1 MTSYQCKRSR
11 DCILYITVAITVAKY
26 IIYVLEDFYY
36 HNNENNAIMFC
47 RWIHLGEYSRWDA
60 HHWYLQLTFTRDPIV
75 NTGTNH
81 RASKCST
88 DTLTSFVSPFLGITL
103 LMCIARDLRRRQ
115 CVFLLIR
122 NRGKFMDF
130 KILMR
135 TTSGVWLPGCI
146 RLVRYHWFNLFF
158 SRGET

>member
-36 HNNENNAIMFC
+36 YNNENNAIMFC

-88 DTLTSFVSPFLGITL
+88 DTLTSFILRFSVLHFWCVL
-103 LMCIARDLRRRQ
+103 LAIKKATMCFSSYQKQRRIYG
-115 CVFLLIR
+115 F
-122 NRGKFMDF
+122 
-130 KILMR
+130 
-135 TTSGVWLPGCI
+135 
-146 RLVRYHWFNLFF
+146 
-158 SRGET
+158 